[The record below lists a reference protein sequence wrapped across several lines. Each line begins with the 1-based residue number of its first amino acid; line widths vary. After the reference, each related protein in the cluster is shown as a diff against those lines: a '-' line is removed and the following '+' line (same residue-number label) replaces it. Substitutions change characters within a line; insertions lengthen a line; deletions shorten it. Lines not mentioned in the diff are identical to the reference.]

1 MSKAMKMVTA
11 YIELGASQEDMQDG
25 DYAEKQMNSYS
36 NFQLISAMSEAL
48 DWVNT
53 LSDEE
58 IQNRGWS

>member
-1 MSKAMKMVTA
+1 MSRALEMVTA
-11 YIELGASQEDMQDG
+11 YIEIGASQEDMQQG
-25 DYAEKQMNSYS
+25 DYAEKQLDSYS

-58 IQNRGWS
+58 IQKRGWS